1 MTQQK
6 LALASEQQWFQCR
19 SYAHS
24 LLGTVYITCNALIL
38 ETDFLHGLH
47 FLELTTA
54 SDTWLPDLISV
65 QKPGYL
71 ATPGPHR
78 GTVGMVV
85 APGQRLC
92 QLLPIILFPQLVPA
106 AQRLVLTDGCILSPA
121 AINASEI
128 CTVISTTKCSES
140 LTLRYLVAVP
150 LTKDISV
157 WRHHSGVACG
167 SPWGNKLHYTVTIK
181 KKRGEALL

>member
-6 LALASEQQWFQCR
+6 LALASERARLRCR
-19 SYAHS
+19 SFAPS
-24 LLGTVYITCNALIL
+24 LPGTVYITCNSLIW

-54 SDTWLPDLISV
+54 SDTRLPDLISV
-65 QKPGYL
+65 QKPEYL

-140 LTLRYLVAVP
+140 LTLCYLVAVP

-157 WRHHSGVACG
+157 
-167 SPWGNKLHYTVTIK
+167 
-181 KKRGEALL
+181 